1 MKAILQHNR
10 HITTE
15 MSKGK
20 RIYIADNN
28 PVYRDLLK
36 LVLEQKGYSVR
47 LFEDGYYL
55 LKALRINKT
64 AKIQH
69 PDLIICD
76 INMRVMGGLELF
88 EEIHHSKQYADAI
101 PFIFLTDCLDKEALV
116 LSTEANQYEVFNK
129 SELLQPL
136 TETIHRVLPA
146 STINQTTA

>member
-1 MKAILQHNR
+1 MKLN
-10 HITTE
+10 TKT
-15 MSKGK
+15 GK

-47 LFEDGYYL
+47 LFEDGYRL

-64 AKIQH
+64 AKIQR

-76 INMRVMGGLELF
+76 INMRVMGGLDLF
-88 EEIHHSKQYADAI
+88 EEIHHSRQYSDAI
-101 PFIFLTDCLDKEALV
+101 PFIFLTDCSDQKVLV
-116 LSTEANQYEVFNK
+116 LSTEKNQYEVFNK

-136 TETIHRVLPA
+136 TETIHKVLPA
-146 STINQTTA
+146 SSLAQTIS

>member
-1 MKAILQHNR
+1 MNVILQNNEHMKAG
-10 HITTE
+10 
-15 MSKGK
+15 SGKGK
-20 RIYIADNN
+20 RIYVADNN

-36 LVLEQKGYSVR
+36 LVLEQNGYSVR

-55 LKALRINKT
+55 LKALRVNKT

-76 INMRVMGGLELF
+76 INMRVMGGLEVF
-88 EEIHHSKQYADAI
+88 EEIHHSKQYPDAI

-116 LSTEANQYEVFNK
+116 LSAEANQYKVFNK

-136 TETIHRVLPA
+136 TEAILEVLPA
-146 STINQTTA
+146 STTTRVNK